1 MISTKKRDVQ
11 KRRQAPSLAYSS
23 RGESLRSS
31 STLDR
36 SPARSLRPWS
46 LANFDFLD
54 LISSDF
60 NTKTTVVCKTVWRN

>member
-46 LANFDFLD
+46 LANFD
-54 LISSDF
+54 LISSDL